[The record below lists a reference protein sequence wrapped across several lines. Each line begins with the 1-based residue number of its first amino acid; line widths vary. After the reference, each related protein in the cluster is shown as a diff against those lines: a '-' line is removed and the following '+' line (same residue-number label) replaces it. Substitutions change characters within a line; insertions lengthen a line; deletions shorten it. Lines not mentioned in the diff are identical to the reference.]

1 MIPWLLIAELVCVKK
16 QTLASMVKERIQAFP
31 SSGEINSKLK
41 DADAALERVTS
52 KYQPLASVIDTTDG
66 LGLEFDTWRFNLRKS
81 NTEPVIRL
89 NVESKGNIAL
99 MEQKTEELLSLIRA
113 E

>member
-1 MIPWLLIAELVCVKK
+1 
-16 QTLASMVKERIQAFP
+16 
-31 SSGEINSKLK
+31 
-41 DADAALERVTS
+41 VTS
-52 KYQPLASVIDTTDG
+52 KYQPLASVVDTTDG

-89 NVESKGNIAL
+89 NVESKGDIAL

>member
-1 MIPWLLIAELVCVKK
+1 VKS
-16 QTLASMVKERIQAFP
+16 TASC
-31 SSGEINSKLK
+31 EINSKLK
-41 DADAALERVTS
+41 DADVALERVTS

-66 LGLEFDTWRFNLRKS
+66 LGLEFGTWRFNLRKS

-89 NVESKGNIAL
+89 NVESKGDIPL
-99 MEQKTEELLSLIRA
+99 MEEKTKEVLALIRA

>member
-1 MIPWLLIAELVCVKK
+1 
-16 QTLASMVKERIQAFP
+16 
-31 SSGEINSKLK
+31 
-41 DADAALERVTS
+41 
-52 KYQPLASVIDTTDG
+52 
-66 LGLEFDTWRFNLRKS
+66 LEFGTWRFNLRKS

-89 NVESKGNIAL
+89 NVESKGDIAL